1 MARVPE
7 HFSYMKQYVFATV
20 ALLAF
25 VGCRGTERAEA
36 VEAAVE
42 AAQMEGRTAT
52 REFVNA
58 QWKDTMELQKRL
70 LEVRAKQ
77 SKYVE
82 NKVPEAAAAFD
93 TAFVNTL
100 KTVRPDV
107 ARHLDKKPSSLLTK

>member
-7 HFSYMKQYVFATV
+7 HFSYMKKYVFATV

-36 VEAAVE
+36 VEVAVE
-42 AAQMEGRTAT
+42 AAQMEGRTAA

-58 QWKDTMELQKRL
+58 QWKDMMELQKRL

-82 NKVPEAAAAFD
+82 NKALRGCGCF
-93 TAFVNTL
+93 
-100 KTVRPDV
+100 
-107 ARHLDKKPSSLLTK
+107 

>member
-1 MARVPE
+1 MKKILCMAI
-7 HFSYMKQYVFATV
+7 
-20 ALLAF
+20 LLAALTA
-25 VGCRGTERAEA
+25 CKGTERAES

-42 AAQMEGRTAT
+42 AAQMEGRTAA

-70 LEVRAKQ
+70 LEVRSRQ

-82 NKVPEAAAAFD
+82 NKMPEAAAAFD

-107 ARHLDKKPSSLLTK
+107 ARHLDKRPAEATEK